1 MNDIKTSQTPPY
13 IQNSNRW
20 IKKFENMLKSESFEP
35 KVFQGVIQ
43 SFINIKEKFGSKAE
57 DYIEKELNKSDSVS
71 NYFKKE
77 TKSMLGDMFEYKR
90 IKKDILLNKDLLKKI
105 SKLSSSEGEIASR
118 SLKPKTPV
126 IAELKP
132 SQKSG
137 NIIIDI
143 KRDVYASKGQVYE
156 DVITEPTINNI
167 DLIIK
172 KKTKQIEYSDIL
184 TFEDFSKA
192 FNKGARDSEI
202 QEALSWFDTY
212 IKSDDF
218 SKDDIILNQKNEID
232 INKTILSMAEKI
244 NERSIT
250 PYFPFKFN
258 RDSQTL
264 YYNQATSGGVDVMLF
279 IENSQ
284 KLVGASATKDRT
296 FKIEG
301 NQFIRHNY
309 KMKATCILLES
320 EIKKDE
326 NLKDKRSLTAS
337 DVRLI
342 INKESFMDELSSK
355 HHINRL
361 GRRLSEDVYKN
372 YTNRRKSEFTT
383 HLTIMREYIRIKEGI
398 NLHKNGLNI
407 NSKEIS
413 IMDSINK
420 YDGDYHFF
428 GEVSTKFRFPE
439 MMAGLNKK
447 SYKENFQ
454 DVSSFKMDGNA
465 INTFLSTLKN
475 NYNNVENLEYADN
488 YADRFLYTVID
499 SKQDASG
506 LDSILSEGFAYKE
519 EREVV
524 FKSISTIIN
533 ELNEIEDLSHSS
545 VLSVFKENLKTLNSE
560 ELNSLTKS
568 ILSGD
573 SSKEIL
579 LKVSSIKQSQSEVS
593 NEFKELKNSLNTLS
607 TKIELA
613 QTKDL
618 LKDIEKLGGVD
629 NIKEQIEILKALRE
643 ESNGIKKSTGLKL

>member
-20 IKKFENMLKSESFEP
+20 IKKFENMLNSESFEP

-250 PYFPFKFN
+250 PYLPFKFN

-264 YYNQATSGGVDVMLF
+264 YYNQATSSGVDVMLF

-342 INKESFMDELSSK
+342 INKESFIDELSSK
-355 HHINRL
+355 HHINKL

-383 HLTIMREYIRIKEGI
+383 HLTIMREYIRLKEGI